1 MTETNLTFE
10 QEMALFEKF
19 KTMMLKEEKKK
30 HVYHRRSR
38 GTGSIVKLSGNRK
51 KPFVVNV
58 TIGRDEDTG
67 RQIKK
72 CLGTF
77 KSREDA
83 ETALSAYN
91 LQRKGLI
98 PNTLPELKIEE
109 KNETPTFAEIWEK
122 VWNEDIIK
130 LSASSQVNY
139 KTAFSHLKKFYDYKI
154 SKITLKDLQPFF
166 DLEFKNGAGTA
177 KLNNMKIVCKKIFT
191 YAMKYDFCDKDYSLY
206 ISFGKQKEVRVVHT
220 PYTHEEIS
228 KSWKCD
234 NTVAKLTLIYIYTGL
249 RPIELISIDFD
260 NIHLNESYMIGG
272 VKTSSGKNR
281 IIPLHRDI
289 LPFVKD
295 FKEGTISFNGTRP
308 HDKYENFRTLFKNL
322 MNHLKMKHNLY
333 DARHTFATLCNEFEL
348 NDYLVKKMMGHSCK
362 DLTKDVYTHAS
373 IERLVNEVNK
383 LPGKNEYNKPL

>member
-109 KNETPTFAEIWEK
+109 KTKHRLLQKYGKKCGMKILLSYPHHHK
-122 VWNEDIIK
+122 LIIK
-130 LSASSQVNY
+130 Q
-139 KTAFSHLKKFYDYKI
+139 HLVI
-154 SKITLKDLQPFF
+154 
-166 DLEFKNGAGTA
+166 
-177 KLNNMKIVCKKIFT
+177 
-191 YAMKYDFCDKDYSLY
+191 
-206 ISFGKQKEVRVVHT
+206 
-220 PYTHEEIS
+220 
-228 KSWKCD
+228 
-234 NTVAKLTLIYIYTGL
+234 
-249 RPIELISIDFD
+249 
-260 NIHLNESYMIGG
+260 
-272 VKTSSGKNR
+272 
-281 IIPLHRDI
+281 
-289 LPFVKD
+289 
-295 FKEGTISFNGTRP
+295 
-308 HDKYENFRTLFKNL
+308 
-322 MNHLKMKHNLY
+322 
-333 DARHTFATLCNEFEL
+333 
-348 NDYLVKKMMGHSCK
+348 
-362 DLTKDVYTHAS
+362 
-373 IERLVNEVNK
+373 
-383 LPGKNEYNKPL
+383 

>member
-1 MTETNLTFE
+1 MTELNLTLE

-19 KTMMLKEEKKK
+19 KSMMLKEEKKK

-77 KSREDA
+77 KSREEA
-83 ETALSAYN
+83 ETVLSAYN

-98 PNTLPELKIEE
+98 PNTLPELKVEE
-109 KNETPTFAEIWEK
+109 KNEVPTFAEIWEK

-130 LSASSQVNY
+130 LSASSQRNY
-139 KTAFSHLKKFYDYKI
+139 GVAFNHLRKFHDYKI
-154 SKITLKDLQPFF
+154 NKLTLKELQPLF
-166 DLEFKNGAGTA
+166 DIEFERGSGYS
-177 KLNNMKIVCKKIFT
+177 KLNNMKVVCSKVFN
-191 YAMKYDFCDKDYSLY
+191 YAMKYDFCDKDYSSY
-206 ISFGKQKEVRVVHT
+206 IKFGKQAEKRFIHT
-220 PYTHEEIS
+220 PFTHDEIS
-228 KSWKCD
+228 ALWKSD
-234 NTVAKLTLIYIYTGL
+234 NPIANLVLIYIYTGL
-249 RPIELISIDFD
+249 RPIELMSINPVD
-260 NIHLNESYMIGG
+260 IHLEDSYMVGG
-272 VKTSSGKNR
+272 VKTANGKNR

-295 FKEGTISFNGTRP
+295 FKEGIIAFNGTSS
-308 HDKYENFRTLFKNL
+308 HDKYERFRAPFKTF
-322 MNHLKMKHNLY
+322 MKDIKTKHSLY
-333 DARHTFATLCNEFEL
+333 DTRHTFATLCNEYGL
-348 NDYLVKKMMGHSCK
+348 NDYLVKKIMGHSCK

-383 LPGKNEYNKPL
+383 LPGKNEYNKSL